1 MEPPETTGPIA
12 QSAKTAPL
20 LHLFNRNR
28 ASTVAFENDVL
39 TVWAKS
45 GLIAHTIPADEI
57 MEVKLRK
64 LPLLAQLVVR
74 TKQGRTI
81 TVGGLDR
88 ATSETLHTQ
97 LNDRVEELL
106 NDEAARKAI
115 SLAPEIINLK
125 DSVSA
130 SLTPDSYTRR
140 LHTVNMTIGGLS
152 TVALWLKHDEI
163 SDILR

>member
-1 MEPPETTGPIA
+1 MPKVTS

-28 ASTVAFENDVL
+28 APTIAFESNVL

-45 GLIAHTIPADEI
+45 GRIAHTIKAEEI
-57 MEVKLRK
+57 QEVKLRK
-64 LPLLAQLVVR
+64 LPLLSQLSVQ

-81 TVGGLDR
+81 TVGGLER
-88 ATSETLHTQ
+88 SSSERLHRQ

-115 SLAPEIINLK
+115 SLTPEIINLK

-130 SLTPDSYTRR
+130 SLSPDRYTRR
-140 LHTVNMTIGGLS
+140 SHTANMTIA
-152 TVALWLKHDEI
+152 TERLKEQLDER
-163 SDILR
+163 SRKKLN

>member
-1 MEPPETTGPIA
+1 MTEPIPKST
-12 QSAKTAPL
+12 KTAPL

-28 ASTVAFENDVL
+28 ASTVAFESDVL

-45 GLIAHTIPADEI
+45 GRIAQTLKAEEI

-64 LPLLAQLVVR
+64 LPLLGQLTVR

-81 TVGGLDR
+81 TVGGLER
-88 ATSETLHTQ
+88 SSSERLHRQ

-115 SLAPEIINLK
+115 SRTPEIINLK
-125 DSVSA
+125 GSVSA
-130 SLTPDSYTRR
+130 SLTPDRYTRR
-140 LHTVNMTIGGLS
+140 SHTVNMTIGGLS